1 MLELTGNAFFPY
13 RNAAPDLSDC
23 EITRDAKRPWLLT
36 ITEPLPVAA
45 PATAEPLCCYL
56 RSVIFYEC
64 PLRPLP
70 PGQGFAEYGRCETRL
85 MLDDVVR
92 FEGERFALHG
102 GRVEWDGARWV
113 MTHRARLEETN

>member
-1 MLELTGNAFFPY
+1 MLELTGNSFFPY
-13 RNAAPDLSDC
+13 RDAAPDLGDC
-23 EITRDAKRPWLLT
+23 TVARDEKRPWLLT

-45 PATAEPLCCYL
+45 PESAEPLCCYMHT
-56 RSVIFYEC
+56 VIFYER

-70 PGQGFAEYGRCETRL
+70 PGQGFAEHGRCETRL

-92 FEGERFALHG
+92 FEGERFALQG